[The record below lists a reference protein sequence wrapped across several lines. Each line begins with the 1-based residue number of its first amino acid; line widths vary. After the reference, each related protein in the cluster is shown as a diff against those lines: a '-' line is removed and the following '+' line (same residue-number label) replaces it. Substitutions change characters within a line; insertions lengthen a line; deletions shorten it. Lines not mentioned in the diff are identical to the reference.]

1 LPISRPEYWLQN
13 SWSFLKTSSGN
24 EDSGCRLIF
33 ITLDVPTDAAN
44 NSNLAP
50 LEALIDRVSAT
61 AAPEAILVLMSQ
73 VPPGYCRRLASRL
86 RSTLRLF
93 YQVETLVFGD
103 AVARAVNPERYMV
116 GCADVASGLPEI
128 YRHYL
133 EAFNCPVLPM
143 RFESAELCKIAI
155 NCFLVSSVTT
165 SNTLA
170 EICERIGADWS
181 EIIPALRLDRRIGPS
196 AYLNPGLGIAGGNL
210 ERDLV
215 TVLRLAAENGSDAR
229 VVTAWQQNSA
239 GWWGE
244 GEFKAFID
252 GAEGFGDGERGVG
265 GDLVGECLGTR
276 HELGGGKDLVDEAD
290 AQAPAKVAA
299 QARVAHLADAHE
311 DAVPEHVIRSEGFPP
326 FEGHAPAFFDG
337 GPLAGVDFLADHLA
351 LALNG
356 GEKPEDGQVVA
367 GGAAQ
372 LRVQVFEGP
381 DSQGGFPVSGG
392 PCLKGGIGLAVPEDF
407 GPEPEHLVGEAVL
420 GGFEDVESRPRVG
433 R

>member
-1 LPISRPEYWLQN
+1 MSETNAIGFAGLSHLGIVYSMAAAVHGFSVLAIDERPGLAEELAAGRFPIGEPGL
-13 SWSFLKTSSGN
+13 
-24 EDSGCRLIF
+24 EDAFVKHHERIKYSADASLLSGCRLIF

-239 GWWGE
+239 YRRDWVLRQLFRLGLLQSTAKTPLGVWGLAYKQDTRSTKNSPSLALLRVLAE
-244 GEFKAFID
+244 YRCRAYDPEARIDAGGFAHVAVCSSALDAARGTGALVVMTPWKEF
-252 GAEGFGDGERGVG
+252 
-265 GDLVGECLGTR
+265 
-276 HELGGGKDLVDEAD
+276 
-290 AQAPAKVAA
+290 
-299 QARVAHLADAHE
+299 
-311 DAVPEHVIRSEGFPP
+311 
-326 FEGHAPAFFDG
+326 
-337 GPLAGVDFLADHLA
+337 AGVDLEA
-351 LALNG
+351 LRRVMG
-356 GEKPEDGQVVA
+356 GNNILDPYGVLDGRRCREL
-367 GGAAQ
+367 GFDYHRLGA
-372 LRVQVFEGP
+372 
-381 DSQGGFPVSGG
+381 
-392 PCLKGGIGLAVPEDF
+392 
-407 GPEPEHLVGEAVL
+407 
-420 GGFEDVESRPRVG
+420 
-433 R
+433 